1 MSRQFRPLSWSI
13 PVGMWAGT
21 RVAISVWFVLAAV
34 VLCLQLQS
42 LWLGLMA
49 TGVLVVSVLLHEMA
63 HVWVARGTGG
73 WCDDILVWPL
83 GGLVT
88 AHHQGLTRRPQV
100 LTALAGPAVHAL
112 VCLVTGMTVWRAG
125 LLSEAL
131 NPLSGWPTVT
141 LAGGVDAV
149 RSVIVLL
156 FTINWALLVINLL
169 PVHPFDGGR
178 VLESMLSEWLVE
190 ETAADLYLRL
200 GALLGVALLA
210 AGMLADQPLWHGT
223 WLVGL
228 GAVVLVLNLEEIAG
242 RRAVDDLETALLEY
256 ELALDDEVEEY
267 EPIETQEGLLERW
280 RQRREESRVQEEQ
293 GRQQEVE
300 HQVDLLLKKIHQN
313 GFEGLS
319 EDEKRQLRQA
329 SRQYR
334 QRTPRPEETV

>member
-1 MSRQFRPLSWSI
+1 
-13 PVGMWAGT
+13 MWAGT

-73 WCDDILVWPL
+73 WCDDILAWPL
-83 GGLVT
+83 GGLV
-88 AHHQGLTRRPQV
+88 AAQPELTRRSQV

-112 VCLVTGMTVWRAG
+112 VCLVTGVTVWRAG
-125 LLSEAL
+125 LLPEAL
-131 NPLSGWPTVT
+131 NPLSGWPTVG
-141 LAGGVDAV
+141 LSGGVDAV

>member
-73 WCDDILVWPL
+73 WCDDILAWPL
-83 GGLVT
+83 GGLV
-88 AHHQGLTRRPQV
+88 AAQPELTRRSQV

-112 VCLVTGMTVWRAG
+112 VCLVTGVTVWRAG
-125 LLSEAL
+125 LLPEAL
-131 NPLSGWPTVT
+131 NPLSGWPTVG
-141 LAGGVDAV
+141 LSGGVDAV

-242 RRAVDDLETALLEY
+242 RRAIDDLETALLEY

-267 EPIETQEGLLERW
+267 DPIETQEGLLERW

-293 GRQQEVE
+293 DRQQEVE
-300 HQVDLLLKKIHQN
+300 HQVDALLKKIHQN

>member
-49 TGVLVVSVLLHEMA
+49 TGVLVASVLLHEMA

-73 WCDDILVWPL
+73 WCDDILAWPL
-83 GGLVT
+83 GGLV
-88 AHHQGLTRRPQV
+88 AAEPELTRRSQV

-125 LLSEAL
+125 LLPEAL
-131 NPLSGWPTVT
+131 NPLLGWPTVT

-280 RQRREESRVQEEQ
+280 QQRREESREQEEQ
-293 GRQQEVE
+293 DRQQEVE
-300 HQVDLLLKKIHQN
+300 HQVDALLKKIHRS